1 MSRKKSEIDDTELS
15 IALDNRAFEIQ
26 LFWQRSN
33 YFLVLM
39 TALGIGV
46 FTISDQALALLISM
60 FAAVTSWY
68 WYQTNLGSKFWQE
81 SWEVEV
87 VALAKSLNIASF
99 ERPTADIIEQVRKSL
114 SDARPHDPNLSAQH
128 ETGNA
133 VRRWIDRQ
141 IVKKPSVSHYMIL
154 LSLTS
159 VLLWTVVSIFI
170 LFSVLGLRNS
180 SPNADASAQQ
190 ILVVSRKTD
199 VSPSADLQTKSL
211 NAANDA
217 RNEISGT
224 QPTESLV
231 ATPAK

>member
-128 ETGNA
+128 KTGNA